1 MKTPQLF
8 LEAWDELF
16 AAYMYASVP
25 SWQFRKMRQA
35 LSSTSQKHPSIPL
48 VTADELYD
56 LWKQHINPEKDRN
69 DIFLY
74 TILAALLDIPQD
86 EALEILKLIDKQ
98 VSLLQW
104 GDYFR
109 DTVIKTMEA
118 NKLNDK

>member
-1 MKTPQLF
+1 
-8 LEAWDELF
+8 
-16 AAYMYASVP
+16 
-25 SWQFRKMRQA
+25 MRQA
-35 LSSTSQKHPSIPL
+35 LSSTSSVYNAKHPSIPL